1 MKQYLITGG
10 TGMVGSQLVNE
21 IKKSDSHITILTRHD
36 QISNDK
42 KISYV
47 NWAKSGWEHKVPQN
61 IDVVINL
68 AGATLNKRWT
78 PEYKQTLMLS
88 RIQSTQALYELFK
101 SRNKAPKVLF
111 NASATGY
118 YPPDLFMS
126 YTEVYKTLPFDFLSD
141 IVYQWKRFAQQFEQL
156 GTRVVIGRFGMILS
170 NEGGALQTMK
180 LPYKYYIGGKLGSGQ
195 QWYSWIHINDL
206 IQAILFLI
214 NNESASGPFNLTAPI
229 PERQNLFGYTLA
241 RAMHKPHETWAP
253 SLAMRLILGQMST
266 VVLDTQ
272 KVLPNKIQALGFQ
285 FKYSNLKMALEDLIK
300 E

>member
-126 YTEVYKTLPFDFLSD
+126 
-141 IVYQWKRFAQQFEQL
+141 
-156 GTRVVIGRFGMILS
+156 
-170 NEGGALQTMK
+170 
-180 LPYKYYIGGKLGSGQ
+180 
-195 QWYSWIHINDL
+195 
-206 IQAILFLI
+206 
-214 NNESASGPFNLTAPI
+214 
-229 PERQNLFGYTLA
+229 
-241 RAMHKPHETWAP
+241 
-253 SLAMRLILGQMST
+253 
-266 VVLDTQ
+266 TQ
-272 KVLPNKIQALGFQ
+272 KFIKLYHLISYQILCINGNVSHN
-285 FKYSNLKMALEDLIK
+285 NLNN
-300 E
+300 

>member
-1 MKQYLITGG
+1 
-10 TGMVGSQLVNE
+10 MVGSQLVNE

-36 QISNDK
+36 QISNNK

-141 IVYQWKRFAQQFEQL
+141 IVYQ
-156 GTRVVIGRFGMILS
+156 
-170 NEGGALQTMK
+170 
-180 LPYKYYIGGKLGSGQ
+180 
-195 QWYSWIHINDL
+195 
-206 IQAILFLI
+206 
-214 NNESASGPFNLTAPI
+214 
-229 PERQNLFGYTLA
+229 
-241 RAMHKPHETWAP
+241 
-253 SLAMRLILGQMST
+253 
-266 VVLDTQ
+266 
-272 KVLPNKIQALGFQ
+272 
-285 FKYSNLKMALEDLIK
+285 
-300 E
+300 